1 VSSERKSRQRLKL
14 VNIYIKNYKNMGKY
28 RKKELPKTS
37 IDLRSQSATKEE
49 SKDNGVLGLQQISS
63 VSANLRVGLIV
74 KRKNA
79 NRLKACKICGRKFG
93 SNWA

>member
-1 VSSERKSRQRLKL
+1 
-14 VNIYIKNYKNMGKY
+14 MGKY
-28 RKKELPKTS
+28 RKKELPKKS
-37 IDLRSQSATKEE
+37 IKLRSDEK